1 MKIGCNNFH
10 SISFINN
17 KSKKILMKTTTFLIM
32 LYLSISNIILQKP
45 QTVYI
50 EYEQRNFYSD
60 KFLNSLSTKIK
71 KRMLNKMK
79 WQKAVLIQS
88 GNKSFYT
95 KVGEA
100 EVETEGGVTKQTVS
114 ISPKYI
120 YFKDFKKKK
129 LYIQKE
135 ESCSQCMTPI
145 NENLLIE
152 KDLFYDKW
160 KLLPETKIIDG
171 IRCHK
176 ATTEA
181 VIGGGTIVAWYT
193 DKYGI
198 QNGPAGY
205 HGVPGLIVY
214 LYSTGSDLGF
224 EFKMKRIEF
233 QKEKVQIPP
242 FNPKAKRITFDEYLK
257 KYVGRKAL
265 KTSYKKTET
274 IYNK

>member
-1 MKIGCNNFH
+1 MK
-10 SISFINN
+10 
-17 KSKKILMKTTTFLIM
+17 KVTYLFL
-32 LYLSISNIILQKP
+32 LLFFTANIYSQQPK
-45 QTVYI
+45 TVYV
-50 EYEQRNFYSD
+50 EYETRHLVSD
-60 KFLNSLSTKIK
+60 QL
-71 KRMLNKMK
+71 LNKLSSREKKMMTNKLK
-79 WQKAVLIQS
+79 WRKAVLIQS
-88 GNKSFYT
+88 NHKSFYT

-100 EVETEGGVTKQTVS
+100 EVEVSGGVTTQTAT
-114 ISPKYI
+114 ITPKYI
-120 YFKDFKKKK
+120 FFKDFKKKK

-135 ESCSQCMTPI
+135 ENCSQCMTPI

-171 IRCHK
+171 IKCHK
-176 ATTEA
+176 ATTKA

-214 LYSTGSDLGF
+214 LYSTGANLGD

-233 QKEKVQIPP
+233 QKEKVQMPP

-257 KYVGRKAL
+257 KYVGSEAV
-265 KTSYKKTET
+265 KTGYKKTET